1 MLVFAYEK
9 DDSESEGDDRGW
21 FQITSRDN
29 YLNEELTTPNCRGDV
44 CCLDC
49 GELLYEQL
57 PHSIIRRS

>member
-29 YLNEELTTPNCRGDV
+29 YLNEELTTPNYRGDV